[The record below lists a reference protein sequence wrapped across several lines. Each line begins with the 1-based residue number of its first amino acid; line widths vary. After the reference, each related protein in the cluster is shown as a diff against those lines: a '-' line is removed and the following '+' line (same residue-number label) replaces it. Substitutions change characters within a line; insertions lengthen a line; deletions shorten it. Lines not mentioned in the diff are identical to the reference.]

1 MLERCAHNTGNSGR
15 VAFAEL
21 PPKTRKTKGN
31 TMTTF
36 DPTALPTS
44 PAAAPSI
51 TRSEIVKMLAGAI
64 LPLLI
69 TGMIGLVTMY
79 FNQQALAKDNA
90 ETRKTISEW
99 QTAKEERTARLA
111 VIETTLKALAEEQ
124 KEIRSDVKTL
134 LQRVPRGSP

>member
-1 MLERCAHNTGNSGR
+1 
-15 VAFAEL
+15 
-21 PPKTRKTKGN
+21 
-31 TMTTF
+31 MTTF
-36 DPTALPTS
+36 DPTSTN
-44 PAAAPSI
+44 AAAPSVTPSI
-51 TRSEIVKMLAGAI
+51 TRGEIVKMLAGAI

-69 TGMIGLVTMY
+69 AALIGLVTMY

-111 VIETTLKALAEEQ
+111 VIENTLKTMADEQ